1 MIKMKTNKQQ
11 LVILIL
17 LIIPSMLMIVTTT
30 QIQNANAVITMKEN
44 CRHSGEQCMAKDLR
58 DTFGNIIR
66 GLTDDSK

>member
-1 MIKMKTNKQQ
+1 ML
-11 LVILIL
+11 LVI
-17 LIIPSMLMIVTTT
+17 PTSMLMIVTTT